1 MGREW
6 GNGQRMRK
14 STENEE
20 MEREWGNGT
29 IMRKLTENEEID
41 REWGNGK
48 RMRKS
53 TENEEM
59 ERGWGN
65 GKRMRKWKEIEEME
79 GEWGNIQI
87 FRTLESSVESLISRY
102 EVHFDKSHQLGE
114 EKAHMEM
121 FMSMNGP
128 VLVRAD
134 PLLKRAM
141 DKFFKDKNP
150 RWDGAWRM
158 YHSDETRFYPQ
169 DE

>member
-1 MGREW
+1 
-6 GNGQRMRK
+6 MRK
-14 STENEE
+14 RKENEL
-20 MEREWGNGT
+20 N
-29 IMRKLTENEEID
+29 L
-41 REWGNGK
+41 GK
-48 RMRKS
+48 ESIIHCLLAMAVKYS
-53 TENEEM
+53 
-59 ERGWGN
+59 
-65 GKRMRKWKEIEEME
+65 
-79 GEWGNIQI
+79 
-87 FRTLESSVESLISRY
+87 LESIVESLISRY
-102 EVHFDKSHQLGE
+102 QVHFDKSHQLGE

-169 DE
+169 DESKTLRRLQKEKSKLGFVDEEQ